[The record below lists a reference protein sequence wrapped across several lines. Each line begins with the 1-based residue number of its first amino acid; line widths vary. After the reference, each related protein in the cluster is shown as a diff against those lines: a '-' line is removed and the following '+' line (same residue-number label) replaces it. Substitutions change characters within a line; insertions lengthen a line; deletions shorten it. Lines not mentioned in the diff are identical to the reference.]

1 MQARAELSEHLDALA
16 LTAQAILSLTAR
28 LNPADLRELLE
39 ACPFPN
45 LCDAL
50 LDLDSWA
57 GSVVEALETAP
68 PIVQQAA
75 GPSEEQTA

>member
-1 MQARAELSEHLDALA
+1 MQARAELAGHLDALA

-39 ACPFPN
+39 ACPFPS

-57 GSVVEALETAP
+57 GAVVEALEAAS
-68 PIVQQAA
+68 PIVRQA